1 MEIVIPFLSLGLFL
15 AFIAFLGYGI
25 AQIRAGQRMVTLPGF
40 LATYLHAAMLAALL
54 IFAIGTASLINAGL
68 SRWVGEEFSYGRH
81 SSGGPIETGVAD
93 APPRP
98 GPGSEADGQE
108 FEVARLDE
116 AYRSGLARGIALGV
130 LGLLLYAVHQ
140 VVWITIRPG
149 DGQGPVR
156 MEFLAVA
163 LVVFGLS
170 GIVMIPMAIVS
181 VLDYAFE
188 ASGDYFDGPGEVA
201 SMAMAFAPVWTGML
215 IALVRCRVRPR

>member
-1 MEIVIPFLSLGLFL
+1 MSLLSLALFL
-15 AFIAFLGYGI
+15 AFIAFLGYGV
-25 AQIRAGQRMVTLPGF
+25 AQIRAGHRIVTLPGF

-54 IFAIGTASLINAGL
+54 ILAIGTASLMNAGL
-68 SRWVGEEFSYGRH
+68 SRWVGAEFSYGRH
-81 SSGGPIETGVAD
+81 SPSGPIETGLVD
-93 APPRP
+93 APQRT
-98 GPGSEADGQE
+98 GPGNEADGHE
-108 FEVARLDE
+108 REKARLDD

-130 LGLLLYAVHQ
+130 VGLLLYVVHQ

-149 DGQGPVR
+149 NGQWPIR
-156 MEFLAVA
+156 IEFVAVA

-215 IALVRCRVRPR
+215 IALVRRRVRVR